1 MSEEFEQH
9 DSHNAGMG
17 YSTKSKAREEMEG
30 VNQAES
36 KKTTKLQDMQ
46 AQMRS
51 PYNSLN
57 EGKSFIMRE
66 IHQMNE
72 DLKYIGF
79 ECFRYL
85 GECCENHLQELCQM

>member
-1 MSEEFEQH
+1 
-9 DSHNAGMG
+9 
-17 YSTKSKAREEMEG
+17 
-30 VNQAES
+30 
-36 KKTTKLQDMQ
+36 
-46 AQMRS
+46 MRS

-85 GECCENHLQELCQM
+85 GECCENHLQELCQIINAFVRSRQGEKEKVKDLQRVSYNLEAEKNRLLRHIDRLDFEA